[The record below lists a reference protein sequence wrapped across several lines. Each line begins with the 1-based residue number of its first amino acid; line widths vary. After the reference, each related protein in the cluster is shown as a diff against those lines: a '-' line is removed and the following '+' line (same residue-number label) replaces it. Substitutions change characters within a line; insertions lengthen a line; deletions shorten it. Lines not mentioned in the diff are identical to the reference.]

1 MYWDATGR
9 GRWYIF
15 EAATGIDGPRKAR
28 RTVAGPEAKL
38 SELHS
43 IIEMGESTGTVEWVC
58 AQYHDSA
65 KFKGLAAG
73 TRDDYEAAR
82 NVLINYPTILGV
94 PFGKLQVAKLRN
106 HNFQRLVD
114 KIESAG
120 TPTKANKVLRY
131 SRLVFRWALNRGIV
145 DHNPAQGLE
154 QAKER
159 KRQRLPTDAA
169 YAKLLAFAHER
180 SMRTARTE
188 GSVPPYLWMIM
199 ELGYLCRLRGIETLT
214 LTEAQGTT
222 EGLHTNRRKRSR
234 DNLVEWTPRLRR
246 AWDAAIARREAII
259 ERHAHTINIM
269 TATLKACRGKGRLMH
284 SNFLWL
290 KPTNRTLWYAL
301 CGQGG
306 QSAYWEAAGPWAHG
320 EVEELLGKRIVVPM
334 VAGAV
339 EALRE
344 LMSKEHW
351 IDPGQFS
358 EAAQQRLV
366 AEANAKLDAEAE
378 RQRAQQKPGGLF
390 GGGQQQYRPP
400 QPKTRKEDD
409 EP

>member
-1 MYWDATGR
+1 MAPRPRKHYPSIPPHIDQAKIPKGMYWDATGR
-9 GRWYIF
+9 GRWYVL
-15 EAATGIDGPRKAR
+15 ETTTGIDGAKKTR
-28 RTVAGPEAKL
+28 RTVAGPDAKL

-43 IIEMGESTGTVEWVC
+43 IMETGENTGTVEWVC
-58 AQYHDSA
+58 TQYHDST

-73 TRDDYEAAR
+73 TRDHYESAR
-82 NVLINYPTILGV
+82 NVLINYPTNLGV

-131 SRLVFRWALNRGIV
+131 SRLVFRRALNRGIV
-145 DHNPAQGLE
+145 HHNPAQGLE

-169 YAKLLAFAHER
+169 YAKLLAFADER

-188 GSVPPYLWMIM
+188 GSVPAYLWMIM

-214 LTEAQGTT
+214 LTEAQGTP

-259 ERHAHTINIM
+259 KRHSLPVQMRADQRH
-269 TATLKACRGKGRLMH
+269 L
-284 SNFLWL
+284 FLAEHGEPLQKTSLDSTWQRFIQL
-290 KPTNRTLWYAL
+290 AI
-301 CGQGG
+301 
-306 QSAYWEAAGPWAHG
+306 AAGVITP
-320 EVEELLGKRIVVPM
+320 EERFSLHDLKRKGGTDT
-334 VAGAV
+334 AGN
-339 EALRE
+339 R
-344 LMSKEHW
+344 
-351 IDPGQFS
+351 
-358 EAAQQRLV
+358 
-366 AEANAKLDAEAE
+366 AE
-378 RQRAQQKPGGLF
+378 RQDALGVTDAMMKVYDKSVPRVKPSGF
-390 GGGQQQYRPP
+390 VN
-400 QPKTRKEDD
+400 
-409 EP
+409 

>member
-1 MYWDATGR
+1 MAPRPRKHNPSIPLHIDQAKIPKGMYWDATGR
-9 GRWYIF
+9 GRWYVL
-15 EAATGIDGPRKAR
+15 ETAAGIDGPKKAR
-28 RTVAGPEAKL
+28 RTVAGPDAKL

-43 IIEMGESTGTVEWVC
+43 IMETGENTGTVEWVC
-58 AQYHDSA
+58 TQYHDSA

-73 TRDDYEAAR
+73 TRDDYESAR
-82 NVLINYPTILGV
+82 NVLISYPTNLGM

-159 KRQRLPTDAA
+159 KRQRLPTDLA

-188 GSVPPYLWMIM
+188 GSVPAYLWMIM

-234 DNLVEWTPRLRR
+234 DNLVEWTPRLRS

-259 ERHAHTINIM
+259 EH
-269 TATLKACRGKGRLMH
+269 H
-284 SNFLWL
+284 SLPVQMRPDQRYLFLAEHGEPLQKTSLDSTWQRFIQL
-290 KPTNRTLWYAL
+290 AL
-301 CGQGG
+301 
-306 QSAYWEAAGPWAHG
+306 AAG
-320 EVEELLGKRIVVPM
+320 VITREERFSLHDLKRKGGTDTM
-334 VAGAV
+334 GN
-339 EALRE
+339 R
-344 LMSKEHW
+344 
-351 IDPGQFS
+351 
-358 EAAQQRLV
+358 
-366 AEANAKLDAEAE
+366 AE
-378 RQRAQQKPGGLF
+378 RQDALGVSDAMMKVYDKSVPRVEPSGKP
-390 GGGQQQYRPP
+390 
-400 QPKTRKEDD
+400 
-409 EP
+409 

>member
-1 MYWDATGR
+1 MAPRPRKHNLSIPVHIDQAKIPKGMYWDATGR
-9 GRWYIF
+9 GRWYVL
-15 EAATGIDGPRKAR
+15 ETSTGIDGPKKAR

-43 IIEMGESTGTVEWVC
+43 IMETGENTGTVEWVC
-58 AQYHDSA
+58 TQYQESA

-73 TRDDYEAAR
+73 TRDDYESAR
-82 NVLINYPTILGV
+82 NVLITYPTNLGV

-180 SMRTARTE
+180 SLRTARTE
-188 GSVPPYLWMIM
+188 GSVPAYLWMIM

-222 EGLHTNRRKRSR
+222 EGLLTNRRKRSR

-246 AWDAAIARREAII
+246 AWDAAIKRREAII
-259 ERHAHTINIM
+259 ERHSLPVQMRADLRH
-269 TATLKACRGKGRLMH
+269 L
-284 SNFLWL
+284 FL
-290 KPTNRTLWYAL
+290 A
-301 CGQGG
+301 
-306 QSAYWEAAGPWAHG
+306 EHG
-320 EVEELLGKRIVVPM
+320 EPLQKTSLDSTWQRFIQLSIS
-334 VAGAV
+334 AGV
-339 EALRE
+339 
-344 LMSKEHW
+344 
-351 IDPGQFS
+351 I
-358 EAAQQRLV
+358 V
-366 AEANAKLDAEAE
+366 AEERFSLHDLKRKGGTDTAGNRADRQDALGVTDAMMKVYDKSVP
-378 RQRAQQKPGGLF
+378 RVKPS
-390 GGGQQQYRPP
+390 R
-400 QPKTRKEDD
+400 TD
-409 EP
+409 

>member
-1 MYWDATGR
+1 MAPRPRKHNPSIPPHIDQAKIPKGVYWDATGR

-259 ERHAHTINIM
+259 ERHSLPVQMRADQRH
-269 TATLKACRGKGRLMH
+269 L
-284 SNFLWL
+284 FL
-290 KPTNRTLWYAL
+290 A
-301 CGQGG
+301 
-306 QSAYWEAAGPWAHG
+306 EHG
-320 EVEELLGKRIVVPM
+320 EPLQKTSLDSTWQRFIQLAIATGVIGAEERFSLHDLKRKGGTDT
-334 VAGAV
+334 AGN
-339 EALRE
+339 R
-344 LMSKEHW
+344 
-351 IDPGQFS
+351 
-358 EAAQQRLV
+358 
-366 AEANAKLDAEAE
+366 AE
-378 RQRAQQKPGGLF
+378 RQDALGVTDAMMKVYDKSVPRVKPSTI
-390 GGGQQQYRPP
+390 
-400 QPKTRKEDD
+400 KDI
-409 EP
+409 

>member
-1 MYWDATGR
+1 MLR
-9 GRWYIF
+9 EVRI
-15 EAATGIDGPRKAR
+15 
-28 RTVAGPEAKL
+28 
-38 SELHS
+38 
-43 IIEMGESTGTVEWVC
+43 C

-65 KFKGLAAG
+65 KFKGLATG
-73 TRDDYEAAR
+73 TREDYESAR
-82 NVLINYPTILGV
+82 NVLISYPTNLGV
-94 PFGKLQVAKLRN
+94 PFGKLHVAKLRN

-234 DNLVEWTPRLRR
+234 DNLVEWTSRLRS
-246 AWDAAIARREAII
+246 AWDAAIARRDAII
-259 ERHAHTINIM
+259 KRHSLPVPLRAEQRHLFI
-269 TATLKACRGKGRLMH
+269 A
-284 SNFLWL
+284 
-290 KPTNRTLWYAL
+290 
-301 CGQGG
+301 
-306 QSAYWEAAGPWAHG
+306 EHG
-320 EVEELLGKRIVVPM
+320 EPLQKTSLDS
-334 VAGAV
+334 A
-339 EALRE
+339 
-344 LMSKEHW
+344 W
-351 IDPGQFS
+351 
-358 EAAQQRLV
+358 QRLIQLAISSGV
-366 AEANAKLDAEAE
+366 ITAEDRFSLHDLKRKGGTDTVGNRAE
-378 RQRAQQKPGGLF
+378 RQDALGVSDAMMKIYDKSVPRV
-390 GGGQQQYRPP
+390 RPSGS
-400 QPKTRKEDD
+400 E
-409 EP
+409 